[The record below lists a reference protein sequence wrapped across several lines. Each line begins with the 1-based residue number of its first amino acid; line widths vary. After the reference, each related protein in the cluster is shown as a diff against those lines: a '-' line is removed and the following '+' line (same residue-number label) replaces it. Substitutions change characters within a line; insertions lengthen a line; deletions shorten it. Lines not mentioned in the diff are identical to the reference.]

1 MLDVDGNIKL
11 IDFGCA
17 RRLKANQNTHS
28 MRQLFK
34 SMKGLPSI
42 EPLTHS
48 AHDRYSGT
56 ANWMAPE
63 VIAETGHGKKADI
76 WSIGCTLCEM
86 ATGKPPW
93 SSEHNQLAVLLII
106 GE

>member
-17 RRLKANQNTHS
+17 KRLKNNQNTHS
-28 MRQLFK
+28 MRQILK
-34 SMKGLPSI
+34 SMKGLIKEISVFVGNHLLI
-42 EPLTHS
+42 
-48 AHDRYSGT
+48 GT

-93 SSEHNQLAVLLII
+93 SSEHNHLAVLLII
-106 GE
+106 GKI